1 MLPRAV
7 VPKWMAPF
15 RCGAKGLALIA
26 LTLVTACSSTTF
38 IYNRLDTL
46 AGWYVDDYV
55 TLDPAQREDF
65 DQRVDDLLAW
75 HRQEELPRYA
85 SFLQRFDELLDN
97 NLSAQDLEAIFTEIS
112 SAADRLQL
120 NLEALLI
127 DFGATL
133 RVEQREEFFEALREE
148 QAEQRERWLQRSE
161 EEYHAE
167 IAGRL
172 EKNLARVMGRLN
184 TQQRSQIETA
194 AANFQRLDGLWLEDR
209 DRWLLEVEALALGDN
224 EGWVENVRLLL
235 TTREQGRSEAYVR
248 IFEHNSGVTRQIV
261 GTVINERTDAQDRKL
276 RRKLAA
282 YRRDFEALSEGGG

>member
-1 MLPRAV
+1 MLPSAA
-7 VPKWMAPF
+7 VPKWTAPF
-15 RCGAKGLALIA
+15 RCGAKRLALIA

-38 IYNRLDTL
+38 VYNRLDTL

-65 DQRVDDLLAW
+65 DQRVDDLLTW
-75 HRQEELPRYA
+75 HRQEELPRYV
-85 SFLQRFDELLDN
+85 SFLQRFDTLLNDD
-97 NLSAQDLEAIFTEIS
+97 LSAQDLEAIFTEMS
-112 SAADRLQL
+112 LAADRLQL
-120 NLEALLI
+120 KLEALLI

-133 RVEQREEFFEALREE
+133 RVKQREEFFEALREE
-148 QAEQRERWLQRSE
+148 QEEQKERWLQRSE

-184 TQQRSQIETA
+184 TLQRSQIETA

-209 DRWLLEVEALALGDN
+209 DRWLLEVEALALGDG
-224 EGWVENVRLLL
+224 EGWVKDVHLLL
-235 TTREQGRSEAYVR
+235 TTREQGRSEDYVR
-248 IFEHNSGVTRQIV
+248 IFEHNSRVTRQIV
-261 GTVINERTDAQDRKL
+261 GTVINARTDEQDRKL

-282 YRRDFEALSEGGG
+282 YRRDFEKLSEGG

>member
-1 MLPRAV
+1 MLPSAV
-7 VPKWMAPF
+7 VPKWTAPF
-15 RCGAKGLALIA
+15 RCGAKRLALIA

-38 IYNRLDTL
+38 VYNRLDTL

-55 TLDPAQREDF
+55 TLDLAQRDDF
-65 DQRVDDLLAW
+65 DQRVDDLLTW
-75 HRQEELPRYA
+75 HREEELPRYV
-85 SFLQRFDELLDN
+85 SFLQRFDALLNDD
-97 NLSAQDLEAIFTEIS
+97 LSAQDLEAIFTEMS
-112 SAADRLQL
+112 LAADRLQL
-120 NLEALLI
+120 KLEALLI

-133 RVEQREEFFEALREE
+133 RVKQREEFFEALREE
-148 QAEQRERWLQRSE
+148 QEEQKERWLQRSE

-184 TQQRSQIETA
+184 TLQRSQIETA

-209 DRWLLEVEALALGDN
+209 DRWLLEVEALALGDG
-224 EGWVENVRLLL
+224 EGWVKDVHLLL

-248 IFEHNSGVTRQIV
+248 IFEHNSRVTRQIV
-261 GTVINERTDAQDRKL
+261 GTVINARTDEQDRKL

-282 YRRDFEALSEGGG
+282 YRRDFEKLSEGG

>member
-1 MLPRAV
+1 M
-7 VPKWMAPF
+7 PKWTAPF
-15 RCGAKGLALIA
+15 RCGAKRLALIA

-38 IYNRLDTL
+38 VYNRLDTL

-65 DQRVDDLLAW
+65 DQRVDDLLTW
-75 HRQEELPRYA
+75 HRQEELPRYV
-85 SFLQRFDELLDN
+85 SFLQRFDALLNDD
-97 NLSAQDLEAIFTEIS
+97 LSAQDLEAIFTEIS
-112 SAADRLQL
+112 LAADRLQL
-120 NLEALLI
+120 KLEALLI

-133 RVEQREEFFEALREE
+133 RVKQREEFFEALREE
-148 QAEQRERWLQRSE
+148 QEEQKERWLQRSE

-167 IAGRL
+167 IADRL

-184 TQQRSQIETA
+184 TLQRSQIETA

-209 DRWLLEVEALALGDN
+209 DRWLLEVEALALGDS
-224 EGWVENVRLLL
+224 EGWVNDVRLLL

-248 IFEHNSGVTRQIV
+248 IFEHNSRVTRQIV

-282 YRRDFEALSEGGG
+282 YRRDFEKLSEGG